1 MQNRDLLYEVKS
13 EDPSTDPRKTE
24 EQLAKAK
31 VRSILENL
39 REIITVSYI
48 DTALIQIQLSYKQQ
62 GCHDSLNNYEPEIK
76 FAIECG
82 EQLVEDELTE
92 AEEKEKI
99 QEDVKEL
106 EKGFRDLK
114 AESTKEKIR
123 WRLGRQVGNCPIIKL
138 FISQR
143 KMTGD
148 IHPNEKSVR
157 FLRFL
162 VILLIRW
169 SWNLKIILS

>member
-24 EQLAKAK
+24 EQLLKAK
-31 VRSILENL
+31 VRSILEHL

-62 GCHDSLNNYEPEIK
+62 GCHDSLNNSEPEIK

-82 EQLVEDELTE
+82 EQLVEDDLTE

-123 WRLGRQVGNCPIIKL
+123 
-138 FISQR
+138 
-143 KMTGD
+143 
-148 IHPNEKSVR
+148 
-157 FLRFL
+157 
-162 VILLIRW
+162 
-169 SWNLKIILS
+169 

>member
-1 MQNRDLLYEVKS
+1 M
-13 EDPSTDPRKTE
+13 
-24 EQLAKAK
+24 
-31 VRSILENL
+31 
-39 REIITVSYI
+39 
-48 DTALIQIQLSYKQQ
+48 
-62 GCHDSLNNYEPEIK
+62 NNSEPEIK

-82 EQLVEDELTE
+82 EQLVEDDLTE

-123 WRLGRQVGNCPIIKL
+123 WRLGHQVGNCPIIKL

-148 IHPNEKSVR
+148 IHTNEKSVR

-169 SWNLKIILS
+169 SWNFFLKIILS